1 MMSDVKVTDEDGL
14 LSRSM
19 MIKANNTIMKERIW
33 INRVASKIVFQFGIQ
48 TMALRYTMSVCGY
61 SLRETQLH
69 LEPFQRDVTDMKRSG
84 EWLNMEP
91 RNLVF
96 DSLCVNLFQGVRDCT
111 SECPRSQ
118 AGTGKSTDIEIR
130 DVVGKRIG
138 AVHDRL
144 QWV

>member
-1 MMSDVKVTDEDGL
+1 
-14 LSRSM
+14 
-19 MIKANNTIMKERIW
+19 
-33 INRVASKIVFQFGIQ
+33 
-48 TMALRYTMSVCGY
+48 
-61 SLRETQLH
+61 
-69 LEPFQRDVTDMKRSG
+69 MKRSG

-96 DSLCVNLFQGVRDCT
+96 DSRCVNLFQGVQDCT

-130 DVVGKRIG
+130 DVVSTFIVSSKRR
-138 AVHDRL
+138 VQDRL